1 MISSSEKSPVIA
13 TQLTDI
19 LPIIQPFKSI
29 ATKMHMFIY
38 VYFIFHNTFKD
49 MILYMKKIH
58 NCPATIKSHLKIQR
72 VLGWHIQ
79 REVAFSLN
87 PANFPIFPRPLLMSE
102 LMVMPRGTVVSLG
115 LKSVVT
121 SPP

>member
-72 VLGWHIQ
+72 VLG
-79 REVAFSLN
+79 
-87 PANFPIFPRPLLMSE
+87 
-102 LMVMPRGTVVSLG
+102 
-115 LKSVVT
+115 
-121 SPP
+121 